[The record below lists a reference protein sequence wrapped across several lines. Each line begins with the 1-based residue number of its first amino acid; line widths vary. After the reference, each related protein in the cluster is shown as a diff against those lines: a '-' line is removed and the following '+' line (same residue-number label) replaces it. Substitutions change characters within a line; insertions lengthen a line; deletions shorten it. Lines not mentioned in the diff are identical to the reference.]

1 MSALRFAD
9 LLTMLNVDKSWREDK
24 YYSAAGVLQG
34 ILWWPRELAVP
45 VVVATIENNR
55 RSSHSALFAA
65 IQAPY
70 FWTPVSKK
78 RWSNRDGVLRKRGAT
93 TRAKIW
99 CHSLGRR
106 RREGQCQHCA
116 SLIF

>member
-1 MSALRFAD
+1 MSALHSAD
-9 LLTMLNVDKSWREDK
+9 LLNMLNLDKCRREDE

-34 ILWWPRELAVP
+34 ILRWPRELAVP

-55 RSSHSALFAA
+55 RSSHSAIFTT
-65 IQAPY
+65 IEAPY

-78 RWSNRDGVLRKRGAT
+78 RWSKRDGLLCKWGAT
-93 TRAKIW
+93 TQAKIW
-99 CHSLGRR
+99 CHSLGRW
-106 RREGQCQHCA
+106 RREGQCQRCA